1 MIDLKS
7 KVEEYWKI
15 ILIILVGSCLVLIIY
30 FNTQRKTEDI
40 SEIDPYE
47 ELLAEV
53 KGEVDQ
59 MSETPLAEDEQTDSD
74 TVAIIMADIKGAIHN
89 PGVYKMEEGHRII
102 DLVEKAGGL
111 LNDAESN
118 AVNFAQKVEDQMV
131 VYIPK
136 VGEEDINIPASPV
149 NKAQEQEAG
158 KVNINEADEAGLM
171 TLNGIGSSKA
181 ASIIQHRDEKG
192 FFKTIDEIKNVSGIG
207 EATFNNLK
215 DSITVSQ

>member
-74 TVAIIMADIKGAIHN
+74 TVAIMMADIKGAIHN

-111 LNDAESN
+111 LSEAESN

-136 VGEEDINIPASPV
+136 VGEEDISIPASPV
-149 NKAQEQEAG
+149 NKAQEQESS
-158 KVNINEADEAGLM
+158 KININEADEAGLM

>member
-1 MIDLKS
+1 MDDLKS
-7 KVEEYWKI
+7 KVENYWKI
-15 ILIILVGSCLVLIIY
+15 ILIFLAGSCLVLIIY
-30 FNTQRKTEDI
+30 FNMQRNTEDI

-47 ELLAEV
+47 ELLLEI
-53 KGEVDQ
+53 KGEVDPV
-59 MSETPLAEDEQTDSD
+59 SEASLPEEGIAATDA
-74 TVAIIMADIKGAIHN
+74 VVIIMADIKGAVHN
-89 PGVYKMEEGHRII
+89 PGVYKMDEGDRII

-111 LNDAESN
+111 LSDAESN

-131 VYIPK
+131 VYILK
-136 VGEEDINIPASPV
+136 VGEEDILIPESPV
-149 NKAQEQEAG
+149 SEAQDQEAG
-158 KVNINEADEAGLM
+158 KININEADEAALM

-181 ASIIQHRDEKG
+181 ASIIQYRDEKG

>member
-74 TVAIIMADIKGAIHN
+74 TVAIMMADIKGAIHN

-111 LNDAESN
+111 LSEAESN

-136 VGEEDINIPASPV
+136 VGEEDISIPASPV
-149 NKAQEQEAG
+149 NKAQEQESG

>member
-1 MIDLKS
+1 MSDLKS
-7 KVEEYWKI
+7 TVKEYWKI
-15 ILIILVGSCLVLIIY
+15 ILLSLAGSCLVLIIY
-30 FNTQRKTEDI
+30 FNTLGDTEPI

-53 KGEVDQ
+53 KGETVQAD
-59 MSETPLAEDEQTDSD
+59 EVLELGEEDTEIIA
-74 TVAIIMADIKGAIHN
+74 VVIMADIKGAVNI
-89 PGVYKMEEGHRII
+89 PGVYMMEEGDRII

-136 VGEEDINIPASPV
+136 IGEENIQIPETPV
-149 NKAQEQEAG
+149 SEAQEQEVG
-158 KVNINEADEAGLM
+158 KININEADEAVLM
-171 TLNGIGSSKA
+171 SLSGIGPSKA
-181 ASIIQHRDEKG
+181 ASIIQHREEKG

-207 EATFNNLK
+207 ESTFNNLK

>member
-1 MIDLKS
+1 MSDLKS
-7 KVEEYWKI
+7 TVKEYWKI
-15 ILIILVGSCLVLIIY
+15 ILLSLAGSCLVLIIY
-30 FNTQRKTEDI
+30 FNTLGDMEPI

-53 KGEVDQ
+53 KGETVQ
-59 MSETPLAEDEQTDSD
+59 ADEVLELGEEATEIIA
-74 TVAIIMADIKGAIHN
+74 VVIMADIKGAVNI
-89 PGVYKMEEGHRII
+89 PGVYMMEEGDRII

-136 VGEEDINIPASPV
+136 IGEENIQIPETPV
-149 NKAQEQEAG
+149 SEAQEQEVG
-158 KVNINEADEAGLM
+158 KININEADEAVLM
-171 TLNGIGSSKA
+171 SLSGIGPSKA
-181 ASIIQHRDEKG
+181 ASIIQHREEKG

-207 EATFNNLK
+207 ESTFNNLK